1 MDQIVSDTMNHK
13 SISKEELNERD
24 FAYIFETYYK
34 RVYNFIY
41 YRVNDSYTAEDLTSQ
56 TFERYMLKI
65 DTYNGAKSTFEA
77 WLFTIAKNIVND
89 HFRSLKGIKILPI
102 DSIKDLISGKRGPE
116 DLAVSSE
123 NKDEI
128 LRAIKVLN
136 SNEKEIV
143 ALKFAA
149 GIGNKDIASILDMSD
164 SNVGVI
170 LYRAMKK
177 LKKEIEKGE
186 KSYGK
191 K

>member
-13 SISKEELNERD
+13 SISKEELNVRD

-116 DLAVSSE
+116 DLAVNSE
-123 NKDEI
+123 NKDEL

-136 SNEKEIV
+136 PNEKEII

-164 SNVGVI
+164 SNVGVT

-186 KSYGK
+186 KSYGEK
-191 K
+191 

>member
-1 MDQIVSDTMNHK
+1 MDQIVSDTVKHK
-13 SISKEELNERD
+13 NISKEEFNERD
-24 FAYIFETYYK
+24 FAYIFEIYYK

-41 YRVNDSYTAEDLTSQ
+41 YRVNDSYAAEDLTSQ

-65 DTYNGAKSTFEA
+65 DTYNGVKSTFEA

-89 HFRSLKGIKILPI
+89 HFRSLKGVKILPI

-116 DLAVSSE
+116 DMAVNSE
-123 NKDEI
+123 NKDEL

-136 SNEKEIV
+136 PNEKEII

-149 GIGNKDIASILDMSD
+149 GIGNKDIASILNMSD

-177 LKKEIEKGE
+177 LKKEIGKGE

>member
-1 MDQIVSDTMNHK
+1 MDQIVSDTVKHK
-13 SISKEELNERD
+13 NISKEEFNERD
-24 FAYIFETYYK
+24 FAYIFEIYYK

-65 DTYNGAKSTFEA
+65 DTYNGVKSTFEA

-89 HFRSLKGIKILPI
+89 HFRSLKGVKILPI
-102 DSIKDLISGKRGPE
+102 DAIKDLISGKRGPE
-116 DLAVSSE
+116 DLAVNSE
-123 NKDEI
+123 NKDEL

-136 SNEKEIV
+136 PNEKEII

-149 GIGNKDIASILDMSD
+149 GIGNKDIAAILNMSD

-170 LYRAMKK
+170 LCRAMKK
-177 LKKEIEKGE
+177 LKKEIGKGE